1 MKTAIRLICCGTAA
15 LLAGAAVAESAN
27 APNPADPSARV
38 PAPRYDSAF
47 SDYVRQGDDKLAPW
61 RDVNDEVARVGGHIG
76 ILRGAAQSRPAA
88 KGK

>member
-1 MKTAIRLICCGTAA
+1 MKTALRLICCGTAA
-15 LLAGAAVAESAN
+15 LIAGAAAAESTSV
-27 APNPADPSARV
+27 PHPADPSAAV

-47 SDYVRQGDDKLAPW
+47 NGYVRQREEKPAPW

-76 ILRGAAQSRPAA
+76 ILRGAVQHKPAT